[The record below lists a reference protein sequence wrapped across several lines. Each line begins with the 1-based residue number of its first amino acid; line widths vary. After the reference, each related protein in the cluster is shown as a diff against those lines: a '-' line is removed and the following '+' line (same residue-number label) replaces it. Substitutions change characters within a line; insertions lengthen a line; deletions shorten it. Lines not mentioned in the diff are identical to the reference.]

1 VKDFASSVVYHSLQ
15 AGGGG
20 AAAAAT
26 IMQFLIALL
35 AAELPE
41 ESVTLAVNGKDP
53 TAVVSVPV
61 IAPVEAFKFSP
72 GGSDPELIKNE

>member
-1 VKDFASSVVYHSLQ
+1 MKDFASSVVYHSLQ

-41 ESVTLAVNGKDP
+41 ESMTLAVNGKDP
-53 TAVVSVPV
+53 AAVVSVPV

-72 GGSDPELIKNE
+72 GGSHPEVTKNE